1 MSWKNQTQEE
11 ERGMKPNQDVNYFQV
26 LGRRGVGKTNLI
38 NFLTGSNGR
47 LGSKQTDGT
56 GTINLWNGNDVGF
69 IDTPGFGDKGENSP
83 IILMNRIRQFLRDS
97 SVTVRGILIVNEF
110 TSEIGLEMD
119 FIVQV
124 LREFFIFDG
133 K

>member
-1 MSWKNQTQEE
+1 
-11 ERGMKPNQDVNYFQV
+11 
-26 LGRRGVGKTNLI
+26 
-38 NFLTGSNGR
+38 

-56 GTINLWNGNDVGF
+56 ETINLWNGNDVGF

-97 SVTVRGILIVNEF
+97 SVTVRGILIVDEF

-124 LREFFIFDG
+124 LREFFIFDA

>member
-1 MSWKNQTQEE
+1 M
-11 ERGMKPNQDVNYFQV
+11 
-26 LGRRGVGKTNLI
+26 I